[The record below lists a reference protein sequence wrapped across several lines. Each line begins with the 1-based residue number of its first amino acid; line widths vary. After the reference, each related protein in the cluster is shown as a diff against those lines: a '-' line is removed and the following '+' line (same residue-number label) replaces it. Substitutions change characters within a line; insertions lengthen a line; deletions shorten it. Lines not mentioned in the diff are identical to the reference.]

1 MCKDSKNSKVIKK
14 FQKKVGATAITN
26 RPLLLCMQSQKFPRL
41 RAYLRW
47 LMHPLPIV
55 NTLIL

>member
-14 FQKKVGATAITN
+14 FQKEVGATAITN

-55 NTLIL
+55 NTL